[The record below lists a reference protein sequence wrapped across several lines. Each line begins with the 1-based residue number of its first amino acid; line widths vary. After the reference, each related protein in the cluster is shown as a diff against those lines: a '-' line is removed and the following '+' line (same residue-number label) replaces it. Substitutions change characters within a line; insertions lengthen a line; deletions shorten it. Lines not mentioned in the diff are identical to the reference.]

1 MQNRGQ
7 VCLGCSRMLRQYQG
21 AGVGRELVS
30 AGVDE
35 ALPGESLHH
44 QWVRLPLSGVGEHLS
59 LAV

>member
-1 MQNRGQ
+1 MGQ
-7 VCLGCSRMLRQYQG
+7 ACLGRSRILHQHQG

-35 ALPGESLHH
+35 ILPGESLNH
-44 QWVRLPLSGVGEHLS
+44 QWARLPLSGVGEHLS